1 MIKKIILFI
10 AFATFTFAENKRLSF
25 DDVQGKSPF
34 EYPSLGIITWFP
46 GENAF
51 LTKDNNDLFKVSV
64 PSFDTTLFLSKSD
77 FKVVKNTESNKRQ
90 NAPWVQTI
98 EDANQTIVPSNIIF
112 SPDGSTLLFVT
123 DKERVWR
130 RSFYGTYYF
139 MNLDSKKI
147 SPLTRD
153 SKRLRNVKFS
163 PDGKKADTTVIAI
176 VQALGLIN

>member
-10 AFATFTFAENKRLSF
+10 VFATFTFAENKRLSF

-34 EYPSLGIITWFP
+34 KYPSLGIITWFP

-77 FKVVKNTESNKRQ
+77 FKVVTNTVNNKRQ

-98 EDANQTIVPSNIIF
+98 DDANQSIKPSNFVF
-112 SPDGSTLLFVT
+112 SSDATNRLLV
-123 DKERVWR
+123 EN
-130 RSFYGTYYF
+130 S
-139 MNLDSKKI
+139 
-147 SPLTRD
+147 
-153 SKRLRNVKFS
+153 
-163 PDGKKADTTVIAI
+163 
-176 VQALGLIN
+176 

>member
-10 AFATFTFAENKRLSF
+10 AFATFAFAENKRLSF

-77 FKVVKNTESNKRQ
+77 FKVVTNTVNNNRQ

-98 EDANQTIVPSNIIF
+98 EDANQSIKPSNFVF
-112 SPDGSTLLFVT
+112 SSDGSTLLFAS
-123 DKERVWR
+123 DKEKVWR
-130 RSFYGTYYF
+130 RSFYGCTNIRSF
-139 MNLDSKKI
+139 NKKY
-147 SPLTRD
+147 
-153 SKRLRNVKFS
+153 
-163 PDGKKADTTVIAI
+163 
-176 VQALGLIN
+176 

>member
-10 AFATFTFAENKRLSF
+10 VFATFTFAENKRLSF

-77 FKVVKNTESNKRQ
+77 FKVVTNTVNNKRQ

-98 EDANQTIVPSNIIF
+98 EDANQSIQPSNFVF
-112 SPDGSTLLFVT
+112 SSDGSTLLFAS
-123 DKERVWR
+123 DKEKVWR
-130 RSFYGTYYF
+130 RSFYATYYF
-139 MNLDSKKI
+139 CLLYT
-147 SPLTRD
+147 SPSPRD
-153 SKRLRNVKFS
+153 MRRSRMPS
-163 PDGKKADTTVIAI
+163 SA
-176 VQALGLIN
+176 